1 MKNKYSFT
9 AIGCYINYF
18 VFGMAYIM
26 IAQNM
31 SFLTEQFHTDKA
43 GISFIISAF
52 GLGRLLSLYL
62 GGVWSDKIGRKPFIV
77 AGCLLFAVFLIGIPL
92 SPNYVM
98 AIVFAFCGG
107 LGNAFLDAGTYPT
120 LMEVFPKTAGS
131 ATVALKAFISFGSAL
146 LPLLIAFF
154 IQHHIFYGMSFF
166 IPAIIFLVSGFML
179 VRAKF
184 PNHKASTDNKESG
197 PPVVFY
203 SKPNFMIEGVAIIVI
218 GFTAPALLYLMNIWI
233 PTYGQEMIGMPL
245 VDSLKLMSYYS
256 WGALLSVI
264 SLAFLVRKT
273 IRPVTI
279 VLVYPI
285 FSFLSI
291 LALLT
296 FKTPVFAMISAF
308 LIGFFL
314 AGVLQLGLT
323 VLCEFFWDRK
333 GSVTGIMYTAT
344 GLATTLIPM
353 VSGFIT
359 RYVDIHG
366 VFVFALLVNFIG
378 ILAAGVVFFQYR
390 KLTSFKQQQLAA

>member
-1 MKNKYSFT
+1 MKHKYSLT
-9 AIGCYINYF
+9 ALGCYLNYF

-77 AGCLLFAVFLIGIPL
+77 VGCILFAIFLIGIPL
-92 SPNYVM
+92 SPSYTL

-120 LMEVFPKTAGS
+120 VMEVFPKTAGS
-131 ATVALKAFISFGSAL
+131 ATVALKAFISFGSSL

-154 IQHHIFYGMSFF
+154 IQHDIFYGMSFF
-166 IPAIIFLVSGFML
+166 IPAIIFLLSGFML
-179 VRAKF
+179 TKAKF
-184 PNHKASTDNKESG
+184 PNHKVSVEDQENGA
-197 PPVVFY
+197 PVVFY
-203 SKPNFMIEGVAIIVI
+203 KKPNFKIEGVAIIVI

-233 PTYGQEMIGMPL
+233 PTYGQEMVGMSL
-245 VDSLKLMSYYS
+245 VQSLKLMSYYS

-264 SLAFLVRKT
+264 ALAFLVRKT
-273 IRPVTI
+273 VRPVTI

-285 FSFLSI
+285 LSFLSI

-296 FKTPVFAMISAF
+296 FKTPVLSMISAF

-366 VFVFALLVNFIG
+366 VFIFALFVNLLG
-378 ILAAGVVFFQYR
+378 IIAAGVVFFQYR
-390 KLTSFKQQQLAA
+390 KLTTFKQQQLAA